1 MTTQALAKSSFFF
14 LRDRIEQEIARSILG
29 FGPKTKLRDAC
40 EYALLNEG
48 KRLRP
53 IIVMLVADALGLEL
67 NVAPAAMAIEF
78 FHTASLIA
86 DDLPCMDN
94 DDERRQKPALH
105 KIYGESIALLASY
118 TLISAAFSKIR
129 ENAEE
134 MKKAASPYK
143 EMGDLTCGLALE
155 AAARCSGI
163 LGATGGQFL
172 DLFPPKLTLETL
184 REIIYKKTVTLFE
197 GSFLFGWLFGGGEVS
212 SLEKVKQAA
221 YHLGM
226 AFQIADDMGDIAQ
239 DQRNQRSINSV
250 IVLGRDRAVSLFDQ
264 EMEQFK
270 EILISLNLHTP
281 SFEKMRELLI
291 KQVLSYT
298 LNAGSR

>member
-53 IIVMLVADALGLEL
+53 IIVMLVADALGCEL
-67 NVAPAAMAIEF
+67 NVVPAAMAIEF

-105 KIYGESIALLASY
+105 KIYGESIALLSSY
-118 TLISAAFSKIR
+118 ALISAAFGKIR

-134 MKKAASPYK
+134 MKKASSPYK
-143 EMGDLTCGLALE
+143 ESSDLTCSLALE

-172 DLFPPKLTLETL
+172 DLFPPKLTPETL

-197 GSFLFGWLFGGGEVS
+197 GSFLFGWLFGGGDTS
-212 SLEKVKQAA
+212 NLEEVKQVA
-221 YHLGM
+221 YHLGI

-239 DQRNQRSINSV
+239 DQRSQRSINSV
-250 IVLGRDRAVSLFDQ
+250 TVLGKDRAVALFDC

-270 EILISLNLHTP
+270 EKLISLHLYTP

-291 KQVLSYT
+291 KQVASYT
-298 LNAGSR
+298 LSASSK